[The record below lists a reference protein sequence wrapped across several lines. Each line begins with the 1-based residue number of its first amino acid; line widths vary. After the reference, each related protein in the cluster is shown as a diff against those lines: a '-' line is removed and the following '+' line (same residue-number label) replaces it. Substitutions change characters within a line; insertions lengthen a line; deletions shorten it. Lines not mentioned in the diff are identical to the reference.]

1 MVGSYTASAVGQAAG
16 TLIRIVWYDLQEP
29 RSEFETSCH
38 DNVVLCFRVLRKYLQ
53 HLALQFRVPGYSR
66 KKAAPGFRILLKV
79 LKDVP
84 PVVAPLSGTTGKCS
98 SNVTACASSSAIL
111 RLPNGSNQATQAGLE
126 SCLQLARYL

>member
-84 PVVAPLSGTTGKCS
+84 SYGRAFEWNNREMLQQRDGLCQQLRDLAFAKWVEPG
-98 SNVTACASSSAIL
+98 NASWS
-111 RLPNGSNQATQAGLE
+111 
-126 SCLQLARYL
+126 